1 VLKFHPFT
9 IILETGATMRTTIRL
24 TRILFLAAVAAVPAA
39 AQGQRSHTQ
48 HDSETHIIDE
58 NGSRRLEMRLR
69 GDVEIDD
76 DGDWVT
82 SVGPDGLF
90 TVEERDGGTTRRV
103 EFRPGDGGARARYSV
118 NGAARPLDAS
128 GRAWAQ
134 RLILRAVRQ
143 SGLGAPRRVARIRAR
158 SGVSG
163 VLAEIG
169 ELEADVARRAYYDA
183 LLGGDPLSTAE
194 FTRVME
200 DVGRR
205 MRSDVET
212 RLVLT
217 NATGRARDGARLA
230 ALLRAAEGIDSDVE
244 TRLVLTHVARHHRLA
259 DGATREAFF
268 RVVGGMGSDV
278 ERRLV
283 LNAVIDD
290 RMAEG
295 SSRDAF
301 FRAVGAMDS
310 DVERRLVLSQLMRG
324 DAPES
329 TVVSAIHSAGQ
340 MSSDVEKRLVLS
352 QVPTAHLRSAR
363 VVAAFRRVLDGM
375 SSDSERRI
383 ALRRLEGSR

>member
-1 VLKFHPFT
+1 
-9 IILETGATMRTTIRL
+9 MRTTIRL
-24 TRILFLAAVAAVPAA
+24 TRILFLAAAVVAAPAA

-48 HDSETHIIDE
+48 WNGETHLIDE

-69 GDVEIDD
+69 GDVEINDE
-76 DGDWVT
+76 GDWVT

-118 NGAARPLDAS
+118 NGDARPLDAS

-169 ELEADVARRAYYDA
+169 QLEGDVARRAYYNA

-217 NATGRARDGARLA
+217 
-230 ALLRAAEGIDSDVE
+230 
-244 TRLVLTHVARHHRLA
+244 HVARHHRLA
-259 DGATREAFF
+259 EGATREAFF
-268 RVVGGMGSDV
+268 RAVSGMGSDV

-283 LNAVIDD
+283 LTAVIDD
-290 RMAEG
+290 QLAQG
-295 SSRDAF
+295 PSRDAF

-310 DVERRLVLSQLMRG
+310 DVERRLVLSQVMRG
-324 DAPES
+324 DAPEA
-329 TVVSAIHSAGQ
+329 TVVSAIQSAGQ

>member
-1 VLKFHPFT
+1 MRH
-9 IILETGATMRTTIRL
+9 IIRITCIL
-24 TRILFLAAVAAVPAA
+24 TLALGMAVPAA
-39 AQGQRSHTQ
+39 AQREQSHIV
-48 HDSETHIIDE
+48 HDEETRIVNDD
-58 NGSRRLEMRLR
+58 GSRRLEMRMR
-69 GDVEIDD
+69 GDVEINDE
-76 DGDWVT
+76 GDWVT

-103 EFRPGDGGARARYSV
+103 EFRPGDGGARARYTV
-118 NGAARPLDAS
+118 NGDARPLDAS
-128 GRAWAQ
+128 GRAWGQ

-158 SGVSG
+158 GGVSG

-169 ELEADVARRAYYDA
+169 QLEGDVARRAYYNA
-183 LLGGDPLSTAE
+183 LLGGGPLSTAE

-217 NATGRARDGARLA
+217 HATGQVREGARLA

-244 TRLVLTHVARHHRLA
+244 TRLVLTHAAPRHRLA
-259 DGATREAFF
+259 DAASREAFF
-268 RVVGGMGSDV
+268 RAVGGMGSDV

-283 LNAVIDD
+283 LTAVIDG
-290 RMAEG
+290 RLAEG
-295 SSRDAF
+295 PSRDAF

-310 DVERRLVLSQLMRG
+310 DVERRLVLSQVMRR
-324 DAPES
+324 DAPEA
-329 TVVSAIHSAGQ
+329 TVVSAIQSAGQ

-352 QVPTAHLRSAR
+352 SVPSAHLRSAR
-363 VVAAFRRVLDGM
+363 VVAAFRRVVDGM

-383 ALRRLEGSR
+383 ALRRLEGGRR